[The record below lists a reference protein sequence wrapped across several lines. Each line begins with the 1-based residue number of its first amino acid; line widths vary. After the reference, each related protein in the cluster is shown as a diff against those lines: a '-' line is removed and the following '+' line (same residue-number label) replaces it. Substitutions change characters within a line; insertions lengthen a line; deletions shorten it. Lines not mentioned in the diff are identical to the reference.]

1 MGIAAISPTVRLI
14 GKDQVE
20 KSPNANH
27 PAGGS
32 HRQLSAE
39 YSQQPHR
46 RRSLK
51 MTTWSRQ
58 SRRIEGAAD

>member
-32 HRQLSAE
+32 HRQL
-39 YSQQPHR
+39 YLLNIRNNHIGGVR
-46 RRSLK
+46 
-51 MTTWSRQ
+51 
-58 SRRIEGAAD
+58 